1 MPPSN
6 NGQRANGFSRRSF
19 LELGASSLC
28 GLGLSQLAR
37 ATESGRVMSEDDP
50 AVIFVWLPG
59 GPPHMEMYDMKP
71 EAPSEFRGEFRP
83 IRTNNP
89 DLQVCELMPLHAKCA
104 DKYNIIRS
112 VHHTFSDHG
121 GGHKRFLTGRE
132 PKTPTGT
139 VNDAPAMTSFIHAAL
154 KNRNEAAA
162 AGGLPTNVALIK
174 QGRHHIDTFALGG
187 AWLGGENTPFI
198 VNGDPNAKDFKIDSL
213 AIPQGMED
221 RLEDRFTLLKAVDTL
236 RRDIDVDGSIGA
248 LDEHYRQAADMI
260 FSERF
265 RMAFDLSQEPN
276 SVRERFGRHSWGQ
289 RAILARRLVEAGA
302 RFVTVVMENPYV
314 SGIKMPKY
322 GTYNWDSHAVN
333 CHLFREA
340 EWRLPIYDKVITAMI
355 EDLYSRGLD
364 RRVLLVVT
372 GEFGRTPKIN
382 VSTGTQ
388 TKVGQPG
395 RDHWP
400 KAMSMLVSG
409 GGMRTGQVIGATNA
423 LGEHPVERALAPE
436 DIWATM
442 LHHLAIDPNQTFED
456 LGGRPHPILPRG
468 KAVEELLRA

>member
-1 MPPSN
+1 MSLFG
-6 NGQRANGFSRRSF
+6 NGRRCGGPSRRSF
-19 LELGASSLC
+19 LELGAYSLC
-28 GLGLSQLAR
+28 GLGLGELAQ
-37 ATESGRVMSEDDP
+37 ATGSGRVQSEDDP

-71 EAPSEFRGEFRP
+71 NAPAEYRGEFRP

-121 GGHKRFLTGRE
+121 GGHKRFMTGRV
-132 PKTPTGT
+132 PKEPTGT
-139 VNDAPAMTSFIHAAL
+139 VNDAPAMTSFINAAL
-154 KNRNEAAA
+154 QKRDEVATAT
-162 AGGLPTNVALIK
+162 GLPTNVALVK
-174 QGRHHIDTFALGG
+174 AGRHQIDTFALGS
-187 AWLGGENTPFI
+187 AWMSGHTPF
-198 VNGDPNAKDFKIDSL
+198 VVSGDPNSDDFKIDSL
-213 AIPQGMED
+213 ALPQGMAE
-221 RLEDRFTLLKAVDTL
+221 RLEDRFSLLKGVDTL
-236 RRDIDVDGSIGA
+236 RRDIDANGA
-248 LDEHYRQAADMI
+248 IRAMDEHYRQTVDMI

-265 RMAFDLSQEPN
+265 RRAFDLSEEPKM
-276 SVRERFGRHSWGQ
+276 VRERFGRHSWGQ

-302 RFVTVVMENPYV
+302 RFVTIVMENPYV

-340 EWRLPIYDKVITAMI
+340 KIRLPIYDKVITAMI

-364 RRVLLVVT
+364 RRVMLVVT
-372 GEFGRTPKIN
+372 GEFGRTPRIN
-382 VSTGTQ
+382 VSKGSQ
-388 TKVGQPG
+388 TKVAQPG

-409 GGMRTGQVIGATNA
+409 GGMRTGQVIGATNSK
-423 LGEHPVERALAPE
+423 GEHPIARPLTPE

-442 LHHLAIDPNQTFED
+442 LQHLEIDPSQTFED
-456 LGGRPHPILPRG
+456 HGGRPHPILQNGR
-468 KAVEELLRA
+468 AIEELLRA